1 MSLLHGVRALR
12 DGGYRVR
19 LGADERSLLHSLAG
33 ELSEAVEASEG
44 VSRLFPPA
52 YRDDD
57 GANADYAGMT
67 RSGLV
72 AGRLEALRALQA
84 TAADDEL
91 AEEHA
96 NAWCGALN
104 DLRLVLGERLGVTED
119 LYTDGIDPSDPR
131 APELALYGWLTW
143 LQGELVEALASR
155 LPDR

>member
-1 MSLLHGVRALR
+1 VSVLHGVRPLR
-12 DGGYRVR
+12 DGRYRVR

-33 ELSEAVEASEG
+33 ELREAVEASEG

-52 YRDDD
+52 FRDDD
-57 GANADYAGMT
+57 RANADYASMT

-91 AEEHA
+91 GEEDA
-96 NAWCGALN
+96 TAWCGALN

-119 LYTDGIDPSDPR
+119 LYQDGIDPNDPR

-155 LPDR
+155 L